1 MGLCFV
7 VGFECSFNHAL
18 RASGVLT
25 FLCFAKDENLYSLSA
40 RLLLHSLNTPTALPN
55 QANSLAINLSCRLV
69 FVFTEYK
76 IRSRR

>member
-1 MGLCFV
+1 MVLCFV
-7 VGFECSFNHAL
+7 VGLEFSFNHAS
-18 RASGVLT
+18 RADGALT

-40 RLLLHSLNTPTALPN
+40 RLLLHSLNTPTALPS
-55 QANSLAINLSCRLV
+55 QANSPAINSSCRLV